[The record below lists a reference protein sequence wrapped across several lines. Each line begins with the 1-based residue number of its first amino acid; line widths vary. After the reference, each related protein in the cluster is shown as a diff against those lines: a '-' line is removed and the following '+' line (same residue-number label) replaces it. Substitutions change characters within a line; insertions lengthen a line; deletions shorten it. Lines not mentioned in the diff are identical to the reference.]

1 LWIWRRFYN
10 KIHQLYIFGE
20 VFVLLGKIGGIDS
33 AKNVLVIFILKSG
46 LFPALGCQLCREQQ
60 KILWTLLVPG

>member
-1 LWIWRRFYN
+1 
-10 KIHQLYIFGE
+10 
-20 VFVLLGKIGGIDS
+20 VLFGKIGGIDS